1 MKILDFIN
9 RFIYIQ
15 VILKRRSININ
26 KGQTMKHQS
35 RKGFN
40 SVELMVVF
48 VIIMVVLSI
57 GGCLAA
63 VGIGGCIA
71 KKAID
76 NGGVKGVA
84 TTLWEGTNTVVEPST
99 E

>member
-1 MKILDFIN
+1 ML
-9 RFIYIQ
+9 
-15 VILKRRSININ
+15 
-26 KGQTMKHQS
+26 
-35 RKGFN
+35 RKGFALI
-40 SVELMVVF
+40 ELVVVV
-48 VIIMVVLSI
+48 VIVMIVLSI
-57 GGCLAA
+57 GGCFTVLC
-63 VGIGGCIA
+63 VGGCAA

>member
-15 VILKRRSININ
+15 VILNKRSININ
-26 KGQTMKHQS
+26 KGQTMKL
-35 RKGFN
+35 KGF
-40 SVELMVVF
+40 SLIELMVVI

-57 GGCLAA
+57 GGCFAA
-63 VGIGGCIA
+63 VGVGGCIA